1 MSGAVA
7 HTASSLT
14 TPPPDAVLPPRG
26 SHAPAPGEPVPS
38 HFRWCFGC
46 GAEHPT
52 GLHVSVVAGEG
63 LTVTGRMVVTDNHQG
78 APGLAHGG
86 VLTAVLD
93 EVLGSLNWLLG
104 LPAVTARLEVDFR
117 RPVPV
122 GSPLALDARITGV
135 HGRKVFMEAQG
146 TLVDGTLA
154 VSAAAMFLSVPLQHF
169 LTHGN
174 PEQVHQAL
182 ADRASGG
189 PAWRGAGKDDVEI
202 NP

>member
-1 MSGAVA
+1 V
-7 HTASSLT
+7 T
-14 TPPPDAVLPPRG
+14 VL
-26 SHAPAPGEPVPS
+26 
-38 HFRWCFGC
+38 
-46 GAEHPT
+46 
-52 GLHVSVVAGEG
+52 AGEG
-63 LTVTGRMVVTDNHQG
+63 LTVTGRMLATENHQG

-122 GSPLALDARITGV
+122 GSELLLHARITGV

-146 TLVDGTLA
+146 TFIDGTLA
-154 VSAAAMFLSVPLQHF
+154 LSAAAMFLSVPLQHF

-174 PEQVHQAL
+174 AEQVHQAL

-189 PAWRGAGKDDVEI
+189 PAWRGAGSDDIEI

>member
-1 MSGAVA
+1 
-7 HTASSLT
+7 
-14 TPPPDAVLPPRG
+14 
-26 SHAPAPGEPVPS
+26 
-38 HFRWCFGC
+38 
-46 GAEHPT
+46 
-52 GLHVSVVAGEG
+52 VSVVAGEG